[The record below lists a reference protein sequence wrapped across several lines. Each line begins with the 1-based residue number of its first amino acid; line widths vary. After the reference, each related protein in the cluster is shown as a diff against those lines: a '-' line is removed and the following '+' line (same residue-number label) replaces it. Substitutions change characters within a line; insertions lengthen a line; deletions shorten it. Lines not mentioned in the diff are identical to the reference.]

1 MGKLDGKVAFITGGA
16 RGQGAS
22 HAKYLAREGAKIAVV
37 DILDSIPD
45 FYATA
50 TQEELD
56 QTVQEIKDIGSDA
69 IGLKVDVRDFAQV
82 KAAVDKTI
90 ETFGRVDILC
100 NNAGMIR
107 VDAIDEMSDHSLDV
121 VVDICLKGVFNGVR
135 AVAAHMKERGSGSII
150 NTSSA
155 GGIKALPYVS
165 HYAAAKG
172 GVVLATKSWAN
183 ELSEWNINVNAVA
196 PGTILSGMITGLAGQ
211 AGQDPDEAF
220 KDYNANTLFAGNE
233 PGDKGRVEVDDISK
247 VVLFL
252 ATDDART
259 ITGQTIAIDAGWT
272 AS

>member
-1 MGKLDGKVAFITGGA
+1 MKLEGKVAFITGAA

-22 HAKYLAREGAKIAVV
+22 HAKYLAREGARIIAV
-37 DILDSIPD
+37 DILDEIPN
-45 FYATA
+45 FYPTG
-50 TQEELD
+50 TQAELD
-56 QTVQEIKDIGSDA
+56 ATVAAVKEIGSDA
-69 IGLKVDVRDFAQV
+69 IGLKVDVRSFQQV
-82 KAAVDKTI
+82 KAAVEQGLEK
-90 ETFGRVDILC
+90 FGRIDIVC

-107 VDAIDEMSDHSLDV
+107 VDAIDEMTDESLDV
-121 VVDICLKGVFNGVR
+121 VVDICLKGTFNVVR
-135 AVAAHMKERGSGSII
+135 AVAPHMKERGSGSII

-183 ELSEWNINVNAVA
+183 ELAEWNINVNAVA
-196 PGTILSGMITGLAGQ
+196 PGTILTGMITGLAGQ

-220 KDYNANTLFAGNE
+220 EDYNANVLFKG
-233 PGDKGRVEVDDISK
+233 PKGRVEVDDISK
-247 VVLFL
+247 VVVFL
-252 ATDDART
+252 ASEDART

>member
-1 MGKLDGKVAFITGGA
+1 MKLEGKVALITGAA

-22 HAKYLAREGAKIAVV
+22 HAKYLAREGAKIIAL
-37 DILDSIPD
+37 DILEDLPG
-45 FYATA
+45 FYPTG

-56 QTVQEIKDIGSDA
+56 ATVATVKQIGSDA
-69 IGLKVDVRDFAQV
+69 IGLQVDVRDFKQV
-82 KAAVDKTI
+82 KAAV
-90 ETFGRVDILC
+90 ETGLEQFGRIDVVC

-107 VDAIDEMSDHSLDV
+107 VDAIDEMTDESLDI
-121 VVDICLKGVFNGVR
+121 VVDICLKGVFNVVR
-135 AVAAHMKERGSGSII
+135 AVAPHMKERGSGSII

-183 ELSEWNINVNAVA
+183 ELAEWNINVNAVA
-196 PGTILSGMITGLAGQ
+196 PGTILTGMITGLAGQ

-220 KDYNANTLFAGNE
+220 EDYNANVLFKGA
-233 PGDKGRVEVDDISK
+233 KGRVEVDDISK
-247 VVLFL
+247 MVVFL
-252 ATDDART
+252 ASDDART